1 MVLESLFLGLLA
13 WFLPLWY
20 CLRPQPRRFGPV
32 LLGSGAACGGALLL
46 QLEEVRRRVV
56 LRDWSALMD
65 TTDAV
70 VHAAVV
76 LLAVTVLLDLLAVLI
91 HRSASPA
98 L

>member
-1 MVLESLFLGLLA
+1 MSRHYGMFIFLTEDYALLYKA
-13 WFLPLWY
+13 TDGKV
-20 CLRPQPRRFGPV
+20 CG
-32 LLGSGAACGGALLL
+32 GGGGAACGGALLL